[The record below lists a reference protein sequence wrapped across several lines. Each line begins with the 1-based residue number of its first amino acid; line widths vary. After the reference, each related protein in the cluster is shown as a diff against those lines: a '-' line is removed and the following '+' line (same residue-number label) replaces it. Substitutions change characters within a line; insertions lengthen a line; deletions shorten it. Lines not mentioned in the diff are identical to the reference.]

1 MRFLLAVA
9 VVLTSVSYARFSYA
23 QDRVSLNAI
32 TRVEVHGNVLEIS
45 GSKKPSF
52 TTFTLPEP
60 PRLVIDFSEAVLQ
73 GVPADIRVNDGSI
86 TSIKTAAY
94 GSASAA
100 IARVVIGF
108 EREVDTD
115 ISTDG
120 KVRRVRLPPTPP
132 LVGKAEPERA
142 ARAEAD

>member
-1 MRFLLAVA
+1 MHRFLVLAMVVPGVA
-9 VVLTSVSYARFSYA
+9 HA
-23 QDRVSLNAI
+23 QDRVSLNTI
-32 TRVEVHGNVLEIS
+32 TRVEMKGNVLEIT
-45 GSKKPSF
+45 GTKKPSF

-73 GVPADIRVNDGSI
+73 GVPADLKVNDGSI

-108 EREVDTD
+108 EKEIDPD
-115 ISTDG
+115 I
-120 KVRRVRLPPTPP
+120 
-132 LVGKAEPERA
+132 
-142 ARAEAD
+142 